1 MGTPDFAVTSL
12 NKIIASGIEVA
23 GVVTVPDRKSGRGQ
37 KVNSSPV
44 KKAAESHGIPILQPE
59 KLKNPEFLK
68 ELNDLNADLFV
79 VVAFRMLP
87 KEVWQMPALGTIN
100 LHGSLLPQ
108 YRGAAPINWAIING
122 EKKTGV
128 TTFFIDEKID
138 TGAIIDAEEIE
149 IGSEDTAGVLHDNM
163 MHVGADLLSKTIN
176 KIFKGDVTTKS
187 QKEINE
193 SSLRDAPKIF
203 KEDCAVDWNN
213 EIESIYNKIRGLSP
227 YPAAYTTIVGTDGAE
242 KKVKLFKVR
251 ITKDFNL
258 NCTEI
263 RIDQKK
269 IYFGASNGA
278 LEIMDLQI
286 EGKKRMDAKSFLN
299 GFSLG
304 GYKLK

>member
-1 MGTPDFAVTSL
+1 MKIVFMGTPDFAVTSL

-213 EIESIYNKIRGLSP
+213 EIESI
-227 YPAAYTTIVGTDGAE
+227 
-242 KKVKLFKVR
+242 F
-251 ITKDFNL
+251 
-258 NCTEI
+258 
-263 RIDQKK
+263 
-269 IYFGASNGA
+269 
-278 LEIMDLQI
+278 
-286 EGKKRMDAKSFLN
+286 
-299 GFSLG
+299 
-304 GYKLK
+304 